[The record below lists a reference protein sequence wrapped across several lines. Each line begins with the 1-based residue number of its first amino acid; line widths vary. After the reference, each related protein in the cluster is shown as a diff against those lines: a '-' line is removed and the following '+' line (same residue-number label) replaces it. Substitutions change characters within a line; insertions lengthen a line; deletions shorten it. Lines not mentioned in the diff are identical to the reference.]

1 LSIPVTGKAGEG
13 LYSIIKIPSKFI
25 YLTLQRPK
33 YFEAISGS
41 IPVIILV
48 FSQRVMLSA
57 AFSVDIS
64 DSLIV
69 ADAPARLVCRL

>member
-13 LYSIIKIPSKFI
+13 LYSIINTAANS

-41 IPVIILV
+41 
-48 FSQRVMLSA
+48 A
-57 AFSVDIS
+57 
-64 DSLIV
+64 
-69 ADAPARLVCRL
+69 